1 MPFAKYLRQHSC
13 PIRRKKPRETS
24 SDFSTLHTVHELQ
37 TPKQLDPHWL
47 KFCSARRNT
56 KVGFRSLHC
65 GWSCI
70 FQASLLDGIYQFHKD
85 PVTPKLF
92 IKHNHP
98 PPVSPPPSNLA
109 VQQQLQVWVLFV
121 GSSALKQVPVVFSS
135 LRLMVLHYQEALND
149 AHCDSNQIN
158 ML

>member
-56 KVGFRSLHC
+56 KGGFRSLHC

-70 FQASLLDGIYQFHKD
+70 FKASLLDGIYQFHKD

-92 IKHNHP
+92 IKHNRP
-98 PPVSPPPSNLA
+98 PTCITAPLKSGSPTAAAGVGPVCGILCFKTGPRGFL
-109 VQQQLQVWVLFV
+109 
-121 GSSALKQVPVVFSS
+121 
-135 LRLMVLHYQEALND
+135 
-149 AHCDSNQIN
+149 
-158 ML
+158 